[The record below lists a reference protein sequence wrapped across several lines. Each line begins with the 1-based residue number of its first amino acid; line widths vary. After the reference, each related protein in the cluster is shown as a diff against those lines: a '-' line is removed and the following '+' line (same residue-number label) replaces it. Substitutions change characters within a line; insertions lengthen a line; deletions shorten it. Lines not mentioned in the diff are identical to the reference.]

1 MYKKYFKRILDLAL
15 AIIALPIWFIIL
27 IVIGPLIYFED
38 KGPIFYNAPRL
49 GKNGKIFKMYKF
61 RTMKVNSP
69 DLRNE
74 DGSTYNSENDPR
86 LTRIGRLLRKTSLDE
101 TPQIINVLKGDMR
114 GGDWEEINI
123 SSLVI

>member
-1 MYKKYFKRILDLAL
+1 MYKKYFKRVFDLLLAL
-15 AIIALPIWFIIL
+15 IALPFWLILLII
-27 IVIGPLIYFED
+27 IAPLIYFDD

-49 GKNGKIFKMYKF
+49 GKNGVIFKMYKF

-114 GGDWEEINI
+114 GGDWEEINL